1 MTARIILLGAV
12 VSAIVLGAIAFAGGT
27 ASAGA
32 RGDQALLPD
41 FDIVTPQGLLVRRTF
56 EGGRAR
62 WKLGFISAAYNQGKG
77 PAIVRGERSVREP
90 GQMVA
95 NQIVQRADGTTTTI
109 PDVGRMR
116 YDVEPTHAHWHL
128 LKFMTYE
135 LRTITGYRLVRPDEK
150 RGYCLGDRYKVPR
163 ATFPG
168 TPKAKVYTL
177 DCGGKDPTAATVD
190 EGMSIGWGDDYT
202 QLRDGQQI
210 DITGLKAGEYYLV
223 HRVNASRRLKEL
235 DYRNNTSSIRVQIA
249 WPGGPT
255 RMPTAVVLAACTNT
269 DRCRSGSYFDPLK

>member
-1 MTARIILLGAV
+1 MIGRTTLLV
-12 VSAIVLGAIAFAGGT
+12 VLVGIGIGI
-27 ASAGA
+27 AGA
-32 RGDQALLPD
+32 TVTTSSARNEAAEALLPD
-41 FDIVTPQGLLVRRTF
+41 FNITTPQGLLVRRTF

-95 NQIVQRADGTTTTI
+95 KQIVQRADGTTTTI

-150 RGYCLGDRYKVPR
+150 RGFCLADRYKVPR

-168 TPKAKVYTL
+168 TPKAEVYTF
-177 DCGGKDPTAATVD
+177 DCAGKDPTAATVD